1 MIVQLIIYA
10 LSGQVT
16 CEIIYAVQEVI
27 GQSSNSV
34 NHQSSLPFPL
44 NFVPRLS
51 SNCFIETTPL
61 PSLWSVGVNQN
72 SALTKIASQS
82 HNYYNRTEIWILTS
96 TPHHPSFMGASGVLP
111 WEAII
116 ARCQLTARLHCQGHD
131 ASHPWAF
138 SRQIASSSLKSNL
151 FATLAYDQTEGDASL
166 CFMGRMQ

>member
-61 PSLWSVGVNQN
+61 PPQFHPYGQWVSI
-72 SALTKIASQS
+72 KIQPSQ
-82 HNYYNRTEIWILTS
+82 
-96 TPHHPSFMGASGVLP
+96 
-111 WEAII
+111 
-116 ARCQLTARLHCQGHD
+116 
-131 ASHPWAF
+131 
-138 SRQIASSSLKSNL
+138 K
-151 FATLAYDQTEGDASL
+151 
-166 CFMGRMQ
+166 